1 MTRNPGPKEEWM
13 ETNKWWRFG
22 LNMNQD
28 ILLRRA
34 LEFSR
39 RRQLARGPAT
49 DATGGGPKAVS
60 SDG

>member
-1 MTRNPGPKEEWM
+1 M